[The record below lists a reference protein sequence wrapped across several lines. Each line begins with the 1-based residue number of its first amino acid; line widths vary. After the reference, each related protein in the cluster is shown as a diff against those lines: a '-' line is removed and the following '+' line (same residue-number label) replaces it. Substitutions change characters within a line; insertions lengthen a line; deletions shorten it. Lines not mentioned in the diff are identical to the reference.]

1 MATPKEDAYDAFIH
15 PLMRQIADLCRE
27 HKINM
32 IATFALD
39 NMIATFALDVGAT
52 DGEVL
57 YCTTADQTHDPD
69 DAEGI
74 AKIGALSEVLGL

>member
-1 MATPKEDAYDAFIH
+1 MATPKEDAYDALIH

-39 NMIATFALDVGAT
+39 VDAA